1 MIISVG
7 AKGGRSRDD
16 VFSAET
22 RRQAAAF
29 DAIGEK
35 YDDVF
40 PHKSGQI
47 IATQWMIDRLS
58 PGARVL
64 DLGCGSGVPTA
75 GMLAESQL
83 EVIGIDVST
92 EMLAL
97 ARRNVPGGRFVAMDV
112 MELDDSLGEFDAVCA
127 FFSLLML
134 RREDIPRVLRRVRSV
149 LRPGGVVTIGMV
161 EGDFDYVP
169 LTFLGQEMSVTAYP
183 LADLEAAIRAEGL
196 HVLEVDVEEFEPA
209 SASVPAER
217 QIFLYCSAP

>member
-1 MIISVG
+1 
-7 AKGGRSRDD
+7 

-29 DAIGEK
+29 DAIGER

-64 DLGCGSGVPTA
+64 DLGCGTGVPTA
-75 GMLAESQL
+75 GMLAESGL
-83 EVIGIDVST
+83 EVVGIDVST

-97 ARRNVPGGRFVAMDV
+97 ARRNVPTGRFVAMDV
-112 MELDDSLGEFDAVCA
+112 MELDGTLGRFDGVCA

-134 RREDIPRVLRRVRSV
+134 RRRDIPRVLRRLRSV
-149 LRPGGVVTIGMV
+149 LDPAGLVVIGMV
-161 EGDFDYVP
+161 EGDFDYAP
-169 LTFLGQEMSVTAYP
+169 LNFLGQEMLVTAYP
-183 LADLEAAIRAEGL
+183 QADLEAAVRADGL

-209 SASVPAER
+209 SAEVPAER
-217 QIFLYCSAP
+217 QIFLYCQAP